1 MRQKIYMGDSAND
14 LKKVKEKGGQKE
26 HGKLIKRS
34 HLKITF

>member
-1 MRQKIYMGDSAND
+1 MRWKIYMEDSAHD
-14 LKKVKEKGGQKE
+14 LKKVKEKDGQKE